1 MLPRPPAGFQ
11 SFKKRPTSFIQA
23 RGRSQDKLRAAMSD
37 ASKFDREF
45 VRGAL
50 TLAARP
56 EVNHLLYIAD
66 TPIPPEDL
74 RGRKARRKLVYA
86 VTTARLAEHLS
97 GPHTRAL
104 VIPAYDYS
112 RVERVK
118 VALVSALT
126 QGAFK
131 EGDLVLCI
139 TGKVGRPVDT
149 MMQMRIGGSL
159 EDRLAIEGVKLG
171 DEFNSQVVDALIQL
185 ALQIGQEGF
194 EGHPIGTILTIGDHN
209 DVMEKSRQMTINP
222 FQGLSEAERNVL
234 DPKIR
239 EAIKNFSVLD
249 GAFVIREDGVVL
261 AAGRYLTATDEAVK
275 IPLGLGARHA
285 AAAGITSSTNSIALA
300 VSQTSGAVRLF
311 KGGNIVLELHQT
323 ARRTG

>member
-1 MLPRPPAGFQ
+1 
-11 SFKKRPTSFIQA
+11 
-23 RGRSQDKLRAAMSD
+23 MSEIT
-37 ASKFDREF
+37 KFDREF
-45 VRGAL
+45 LRAAL
-50 TLAARP
+50 ALAGKS
-56 EVNHLLYIAD
+56 EVDHLLYISD
-66 TPIPPEDL
+66 VPISPEDL
-74 RGRKARRKLVYA
+74 RGRQCRRKLIYA
-86 VTTARLAEHLS
+86 VTAEPIAVELMAKKF
-97 GPHTRAL
+97 RAL

-118 VALVSALT
+118 VALVSALS

-131 EGDLVLCI
+131 EGDLVLCV
-139 TGKVGRPVDT
+139 TGRIGRQVDT
-149 MMQMRIGGSL
+149 LMQMRIGGSL
-159 EDRLAIEGVKLG
+159 DDRVAIEGVKLG
-171 DEFNSQVVDALIQL
+171 DQFNSQVVDALIQL

-209 DVMEKSRQMTINP
+209 AVLETSRQMTINP
-222 FQGLSEAERNVL
+222 FQGMSEAERNVL

-261 AAGRYLTATDEAVK
+261 AAGRYLQATDHQVK

-285 AAAGITSSTNSIALA
+285 AAAGITASTHCIALV

-311 KGGNIVLELHQT
+311 KEGSIVLELHQT
-323 ARRTG
+323 ARRT

>member
-1 MLPRPPAGFQ
+1 
-11 SFKKRPTSFIQA
+11 
-23 RGRSQDKLRAAMSD
+23 MSETTR
-37 ASKFDREF
+37 FDREF
-45 VRGAL
+45 LRNAL
-50 TLAARP
+50 TLAGRG
-56 EVNHLLYIAD
+56 EVDHLLYISD
-66 TPIPPEDL
+66 VPIAPEDL
-74 RGRKARRKLVYA
+74 RGRKCRKKLVYA
-86 VTTARLAEHLS
+86 VTMPKLAQELIARKEK
-97 GPHTRAL
+97 AL

-139 TGKVGRPVDT
+139 TGKFGRSADT
-149 MMQMRIGGSL
+149 LMQMRIGGSL
-159 EDRLAIEGVKLG
+159 DDRLAIEGVKLG
-171 DEFNSQVVDALIQL
+171 DQFNSQVVDALIQL

-194 EGHPIGTILTIGDHN
+194 EGHPIGTIVTIGDHTN
-209 DVMEKSRQMTINP
+209 VLEKSRQMTINP

-239 EAIKNFSVLD
+239 DAIKNFSVLD

-261 AAGRYLTATDEAVK
+261 SAGRYLSPPSDELK

-285 AAAGITSSTNSIALA
+285 SAAGITASTKCIALV

-311 KGGNIVLELHQT
+311 KEGNIVLEMHQT
-323 ARRTG
+323 ARRT

>member
-1 MLPRPPAGFQ
+1 
-11 SFKKRPTSFIQA
+11 
-23 RGRSQDKLRAAMSD
+23 MSD

-45 VRGAL
+45 LRAAL
-50 TLAARP
+50 SLAGKGD
-56 EVNHLLYIAD
+56 VDHFLYISD
-66 TPIPPEDL
+66 VPIAAEDL
-74 RGRKARRKLVYA
+74 RRQLAKRKLVYA
-86 VTTARLAEHLS
+86 VTSPRIAEELLGS
-97 GPHTRAL
+97 KQRAL

-112 RVERVK
+112 RTERVK
-118 VALVSALT
+118 VALVSALS

-131 EGDLVLCI
+131 EGELVLCM
-139 TGKVGRPVDT
+139 TGKLGRPPDT
-149 MMQMRIGGSL
+149 LMQMRIGGSL
-159 EDRLAIEGVKLG
+159 DDRLTIEGVKLG

-185 ALQIGQEGF
+185 ALQVGQEGF
-194 EGHPIGTILTIGDHN
+194 EGHPIGSIITIGDHTA
-209 DVMEKSRQMTINP
+209 VMEKSRQMTINP

-261 AAGRYLTATDEAVK
+261 AAGRYLSASDEMVK

-285 AAAGITSSTNSIALA
+285 AAASITSTTKCIALV

-311 KGGNIVLELHQT
+311 KSGNIVLELHQT
-323 ARRTG
+323 ARRT

>member
-1 MLPRPPAGFQ
+1 
-11 SFKKRPTSFIQA
+11 
-23 RGRSQDKLRAAMSD
+23 MSD
-37 ASKFDREF
+37 STKFDREF
-45 VRGAL
+45 LRSAL
-50 TLAARP
+50 SLASKN
-56 EVNHLLYIAD
+56 EVDHFLYISD
-66 TPIPPEDL
+66 VPIPPEDL
-74 RGRKARRKLVYA
+74 RGKPAKKKLVYA
-86 VTTARLAEHLS
+86 VTLEKLAHDHHAKKIRS
-97 GPHTRAL
+97 L

-118 VALVSALT
+118 VALVSALS

-131 EGDLVLCI
+131 EGDLVLCM
-139 TGKVGRPVDT
+139 TGKVGRSPDT
-149 MMQMRIGGSL
+149 VMHMRIGGSL
-159 EDRLAIEGVKLG
+159 EDRLAMEGVKLG

-194 EGHPIGTILTIGDHN
+194 EGHPIGTIITIGDHN
-209 DVMEKSRQMTINP
+209 TVLEKSRQMTINP
-222 FQGLSEAERNVL
+222 FQGISESERNVL

-261 AAGRYLTATDEAVK
+261 AAGRYLSAADEAVK

-285 AAAGITSSTNSIALA
+285 AAAGITSTTKCVALV

-323 ARRTG
+323 ARRT

>member
-1 MLPRPPAGFQ
+1 
-11 SFKKRPTSFIQA
+11 
-23 RGRSQDKLRAAMSD
+23 MSENT
-37 ASKFDREF
+37 KFDREF
-45 VRGAL
+45 LRSAL
-50 TLAARP
+50 SLAAKSD
-56 EVNHLLYIAD
+56 VDHFLYICD
-66 TPIPPEDL
+66 TPIPPEEL
-74 RGRKARRKLVYA
+74 RGRPARKKLVYA
-86 VTTARLAEHLS
+86 VTLDKLAQEHQLKKV
-97 GPHTRAL
+97 RAL

-112 RVERVK
+112 RTERVK
-118 VALVSALT
+118 VALVSALS

-131 EGDLVLCI
+131 EGDLVLCM
-139 TGKVGRPVDT
+139 TGRVGRAPDT
-149 MMQMRIGGSL
+149 LMQMRIGGSL
-159 EDRLAIEGVKLG
+159 DDRLAIEGVKLG
-171 DEFNSQVVDALIQL
+171 EEFNSQVVDALIQL

-194 EGHPIGTILTIGDHN
+194 EGHPIGTIITIGDHTT
-209 DVMEKSRQMTINP
+209 VLEKSRQMTINP

-261 AAGRYLTATDEAVK
+261 AAGRYLSSADEAVK

-285 AAAGITSSTNSIALA
+285 AAAGITSTTHCIALV

-323 ARRTG
+323 ARRT

>member
-1 MLPRPPAGFQ
+1 
-11 SFKKRPTSFIQA
+11 
-23 RGRSQDKLRAAMSD
+23 MSD

-45 VRGAL
+45 LRAAL
-50 TLAARP
+50 SLAGKGD
-56 EVNHLLYIAD
+56 VDHFLYISD
-66 TPIPPEDL
+66 VPIAAEDL
-74 RGRKARRKLVYA
+74 RRQLAKRKLVYA
-86 VTTARLAEHLS
+86 VTSPRIAEELL
-97 GPHTRAL
+97 GGKQKAL

-112 RVERVK
+112 RTERVK
-118 VALVSALT
+118 VALVSALS

-131 EGDLVLCI
+131 EGELVLCM
-139 TGKVGRPVDT
+139 TGKLGRPPDT
-149 MMQMRIGGSL
+149 LMQMRIGGSL
-159 EDRLAIEGVKLG
+159 DDRLTIEGVKLG

-185 ALQIGQEGF
+185 ALQVGQEGF
-194 EGHPIGTILTIGDHN
+194 EGHPIGSIITIGDHTS
-209 DVMEKSRQMTINP
+209 VMEKSRQMTINP

-261 AAGRYLTATDEAVK
+261 AAGRYLSASDEMVK

-285 AAAGITSSTNSIALA
+285 AAASITSTTKCIALV

-311 KGGNIVLELHQT
+311 KNGNIVLELHQT
-323 ARRTG
+323 ARRT